1 MKNPWL
7 AYTLIRLGMF
17 FGLFIILLVLQFN
30 PYFAAIIAAGI
41 SFAISLLILDRQRD
55 AMSEQVANK
64 LARDSMGKYQDE
76 QGEVE
81 DAILESKEANQ
92 VDTKPDQ
99 SGKP

>member
-41 SFAISLLILDRQRD
+41 SFAISLLVLDRQRD
-55 AMSEQVANK
+55 AMSEQVSQR
-64 LARDSMGKYQDE
+64 LLRDSKGKYLDE
-76 QGEVE
+76 QGAVE
-81 DAILESKEANQ
+81 DAILESKEADQ
-92 VDTKPDQ
+92 VDSESDQ
-99 SGKP
+99 NGKA

>member
-1 MKNPWL
+1 
-7 AYTLIRLGMF
+7 MF
-17 FGLFIILLVLQFN
+17 FGLFFILLLLQFN

-55 AMSEQVANK
+55 AMSEQVAKK
-64 LARDSMGKYQDE
+64 LARDMMGKYQDE

-92 VDTKPDQ
+92 VDSKPDQ
-99 SGKP
+99 SGKA